1 MTRQTRR
8 GYKDS
13 DEKEFGAEAFNKLT
27 SAGKDIRY
35 LMNQGYPVSGTS
47 VFVGN
52 HYLLSERQRMALLRW
67 AATEDA
73 INLRKSRE
81 ITDLRDRVLHIDGF
95 NILITLEVILS
106 GSPVFRCLDGTIR
119 DLAGLR
125 GTYHPIDKTITA
137 LRLLG
142 GFFEREEVKEVIF
155 YLDAPVSNSGRLK
168 VLILEELEKFSFS
181 TQVFVINEVD
191 KILKTKECVATSDSI
206 ILDYATYWVNLNS
219 MVISGISYLWMVDF
233 LDGDP
238 GEMK

>member
-1 MTRQTRR
+1 MTKQTRR

-13 DEKEFGAEAFNKLT
+13 DEKEFGAEAFNRLT

-35 LMNQGYPVSGTS
+35 LINQGYPVSGAS

-67 AATEDA
+67 AATEEA

-81 ITDLRDRVLHIDGF
+81 IYDLRDRILHIDGF

-137 LRLLG
+137 LRWLG
-142 GFFEREEVKEVIF
+142 DFFEKKGVKEIIF

-168 VLILEELEKFSFS
+168 VLIQEELEPFSFR
-181 TQVFVINEVD
+181 TQVFVTNEVD

-206 ILDYATYWVNLNS
+206 ILDYASNWVNLNS
-219 MVISGISYLWMVDF
+219 LVLSGTSNLWMVDF
-233 LDGDP
+233 LNGDP
-238 GEMK
+238 GEM